1 MKLKKYNNG
10 GTVKLQN
17 TGKVPEAVVT
27 AKAPSIN
34 TIQGKIAAQNMAAR
48 LLSGQDNTGRVPS
61 SYYNYITGELNG
73 AIPTRQAINNVSKEL
88 LPYAVG
94 LAFGPAG
101 AVASMAGEA
110 INMGV
115 NAATKGDKDSW
126 GDLFVN
132 EEKHPIW
139 NTVMDFTNPG
149 YLLVGGQPRPSRA
162 SNAGVAM
169 LRGESAKRF
178 LKDAAKAWGERIENT
193 KLSDSPVVQNILAGK
208 IGWGPRTT
216 ETLYH
221 HSNAP
226 LSELDPMFKSWD
238 VVERGAPRGKV
249 WLTEDSGTAGFLAE
263 RPYHQTAEVTLTKPM
278 VQVGEAIGNGKN
290 AVRNDIVRFA
300 QDAGADGIQFKGIA
314 DNQLPN
320 QNVTA
325 SFKPERLRRTIIP
338 GSRPISMAERLG
350 IPKGDRGNL
359 TRFQKEAL
367 EDLEYFNNTDNY
379 RFYWDGEKFI
389 YSNKSN
395 LQPGVRKLFEFDPTP
410 KYYNF
415 NTPFGNLKFEPSE
428 NPSIFRPTYFGTSAL
443 PSTSFGEADLYGH
456 NRYGKIIL
464 TSPYTDAKVAGLE
477 NADSFEK
484 TLSKDTMKRF
494 WANADQIVPKGTY
507 VSGDEGAL
515 PLGDQLKRDW
525 DAMHSHGTKWFND
538 GTTQKVRSGSVDDLL
553 EHLFR
558 KYPYK
563 TGREGLSVD
572 SYMAILKQGNRPG
585 HALRFSPDGFSTFNA
600 QGVENKWIYDL
611 HQQMLN
617 KEIPQSQFIQAFNK
631 WVEPYGGMKAV
642 IKNGEVIIPHPFIR
656 YNQGGKVKSNT

>member
-1 MKLKKYNNG
+1 MKIKKYNNG

-17 TGKVPEAVVT
+17 AGKVPEAVVT
-27 AKAPSIN
+27 AYAPSIN
-34 TIQGKIAAQNMAAR
+34 TKQGKIAAQNMAAR

-61 SYYNYITGELNG
+61 SYYNYVTGELNG
-73 AIPTRQAINNVSKEL
+73 AIPTRQAINNASKEL

-115 NAATKGDKDSW
+115 NAATKGNKNSW

-162 SNAGVAM
+162 SDAGVAM

-178 LKDAAKAWGERIENT
+178 LKDAAKAWGERIET
-193 KLSDSPVVQNILAGK
+193 KNLSDSPVVQNILAGK
-208 IGWGPRTT
+208 IGWAPRTT

-290 AVRNDIVRFA
+290 AVRNNIVRFA

-314 DNQLPN
+314 DNQLVN

-325 SFKPERLRRTIIP
+325 SFKPERLKRIIVP
-338 GSRPISMAERLG
+338 GSRPISIAERLG

-415 NTPFGNLKFEPSE
+415 DTPFGNLKFEPSE
-428 NPSIFRPTYFGTSAL
+428 NPSIFRPKYFGTSAL
-443 PSTSFGEADLYGH
+443 PSTSFGEADLYGN

-656 YNQGGKVKSNT
+656 YNQGGKVEK